1 MPFLA
6 ATCVA
11 AIVALAV
18 KYDVTDP
25 GLRAMI
31 ASLVVFIPGV
41 ALTTA
46 FLELTEGQMVAG
58 SSRLVWGGTQLGL
71 LAFGIVAG
79 VGMVGVPAHQAFSSS
94 DPVLGSWAPWLGVLV
109 VAVGVTIAHSAPP
122 GTFPSLLV
130 VLYAAWTGQV
140 VGNAFLGAY
149 ASGFT
154 GALAMTFV
162 AYLLARRPSTMPV
175 YAVFLPGFWLLV
187 PGTLGLIGV
196 TTVLAEPESASA
208 GDILAIVAS
217 IASVALGVLCG
228 VELHGWLGKA
238 PSRVRRIGA
247 KDASKDG

>member
-1 MPFLA
+1 M
-6 ATCVA
+6 
-11 AIVALAV
+11 
-18 KYDVTDP
+18 
-25 GLRAMI
+25 
-31 ASLVVFIPGV
+31 
-41 ALTTA
+41 
-46 FLELTEGQMVAG
+46 
-58 SSRLVWGGTQLGL
+58 
-71 LAFGIVAG
+71 
-79 VGMVGVPAHQAFSSS
+79 
-94 DPVLGSWAPWLGVLV
+94 
-109 VAVGVTIAHSAPP
+109 
-122 GTFPSLLV
+122 
-130 VLYAAWTGQV
+130 

-196 TTVLAEPESASA
+196 TTVLANPESASA

-247 KDASKDG
+247 KNASKDG